1 MSIFKDKHFKNRV
14 HSIDAYNDCIVSCK
28 INPCSSTWQGIE
40 EDCEA
45 KCLNQHLK
53 SHFM

>member
-1 MSIFKDKHFKNRV
+1 MSIDKNKHFKNKE
-14 HSIDAYNDCIVSCK
+14 HSRDSYYDCILACK

-40 EDCEA
+40 ESCEA
-45 KCLNQHLK
+45 KCLNQQLK